1 MNFLT
6 FFDFFKDKK
15 KAHYLLAGLIVIFLL
30 LTAVV
35 YFLPTTLIDLEFS
48 EEVQEDSS
56 PFLDAV
62 MKGIS
67 WFGVTTVAVSLVLG
81 AALIFFLVQ
90 HKTEALFVLLTL
102 SVSLITFGIKVMIN
116 RPRPTEDLVT
126 IVEKAQHQSFPS
138 GHTSFYVVY
147 FGFLV
152 FLMLRHRHFAQVLRY
167 FISIFSLLL
176 IFSVPFSRIYLG
188 AHWFTDV
195 AAGFILGALV
205 LYLLIRLYLKAD
217 KRIRGKTTD

>member
-1 MNFLT
+1 MI
-6 FFDFFKDKK
+6 
-15 KAHYLLAGLIVIFLL
+15 AIFLL

-35 YFLPTTLIDLEFS
+35 YFLPTTIIDLEFS
-48 EEVQEDSS
+48 EEVQEGSS

-67 WFGVTTVAVSLVLG
+67 WFGVTRVAVSLVLG
-81 AALIFFLVQ
+81 AALVFILVQ
-90 HKTEALFVLLTL
+90 HKAEALFILLTL
-102 SVSLITFGIKVMIN
+102 SVSLITFGIKVLIN

-147 FGFLV
+147 FGFLA
-152 FLMLRHRHFAQVLRY
+152 FLMLRHRHFPKVLRHLVT
-167 FISIFSLLL
+167 IFSLIL

-195 AAGFILGALV
+195 AAGFILGSLV

-217 KRIRGKTTD
+217 KGIRGKAIDY